1 MSEAE
6 TAQKRKSWFARH
18 KLLTVLG
25 AIVILIIAIP
35 ALSGGDQEP
44 TTTTGDD
51 PGTSDGEQASDDVEE
66 ATGIGDPVRDGKFEF
81 TVNSVECGETEL
93 GDDILSTTAQGQF
106 CLVSLTVENIGD
118 EPQSLFGDNQ
128 YLLDTQGRE
137 FSADTEAQLY
147 LEEAQLTI
155 YEEVNPGNSVEGT
168 VVFDVP
174 GDIELAGIELHD
186 SAFSGG
192 VTIDLTN

>member
-1 MSEAE
+1 MSEVE
-6 TAQKRKSWFARH
+6 SLQKRKSWFARH
-18 KLLTVLG
+18 KFLTVLG
-25 AIVILIIAIP
+25 AIVILIIAIA
-35 ALSGGDQEP
+35 ALSGGDEEP

-51 PGTSDGEQASDDVEE
+51 AGASEGEQASDVGE
-66 ATGIGDPVRDGKFEF
+66 AAEIGDPVRDGKFEF
-81 TVNSVECGETEL
+81 TVNSVECGEAEL

-106 CLVSLTVENIGD
+106 CMVSLTVENIGD

-128 YLLDTQGRE
+128 YLLDTQGRQ

-174 GDIELAGIELHD
+174 EDVELAGIELHD

-192 VTIDLTN
+192 VTVELTN